1 MKLNPLPAAKA
12 FFLRFRLP
20 IILTLAVVLLA
31 VGGAYGWRY
40 YQYYTGPEHALLKLN
55 NALRDANQEQLAK
68 LVDFRALAW
77 DFAEAVLKVYPPAAA
92 THETVAQT
100 ADAVQLAVL
109 KALAEAKEDKP
120 PKEPAGDAPL
130 APLPSNFIQQLAGK
144 LTLQRALDNVALLQH
159 TVSYPRAE
167 RDFPLLLQ
175 MTNTVEFGWR
185 VTRVINAV
193 ELAQAFKAAEAS
205 LKLQQE
211 AAFAEKNADQ
221 QLRMDAQLPVSSCTV
236 AAGRLSDKQ
245 TALMV
250 IQVMGRN
257 AGPSSFHN
265 ANFVVTVTDAA
276 QRALYTRHLNVAQR
290 SLPGEQFSH
299 SWTVELD
306 PSDATAARLLAA
318 KRLQCSVRL
327 WALALGSGEVLHIR
341 EKQP

>member
-12 FFLRFRLP
+12 FVLRFRLS
-20 IILTLAVVLLA
+20 IILTLLVVILA
-31 VGGAYGWRY
+31 AGGAYGWRY
-40 YQYYTGPEHALLKLN
+40 YQYYTGPEHALLELN
-55 NALRDANQEQLAK
+55 NALRDADQKKLAN
-68 LVDFRALAW
+68 LVDFRALAS
-77 DFAEAVLKVYPPAAA
+77 DFAEAILKVYPPAAP
-92 THETVAQT
+92 TYETTART

-109 KALAEAKEDKP
+109 QALAEAKEDKP
-120 PKEPAGDAPL
+120 PKEPAADAPL

-144 LTLQRALDNVALLQH
+144 LTLQRTLDNVALIQR

-175 MTNTVEFGWR
+175 MTDTEEFGWR
-185 VTRVINAV
+185 ITRVINAM

-221 QLRMDAQLPVSSCTV
+221 QLRMDEQFPISSCTV
-236 AAGRLSDKQ
+236 AAGRLSDKR

-250 IQVMGRN
+250 IEVMGRN
-257 AGPSSFHN
+257 AGPSSIHN

-276 QRALYTRHLNVAQR
+276 QQPLYTHHLNVARR
-290 SLPGEQFSH
+290 SLPGEQFNH
-299 SWTVELD
+299 TWTVELD
-306 PSDATAARLLAA
+306 PSDAAAARLLRA
-318 KRLQCSVRL
+318 KRLQCAVRL

-341 EKQP
+341 DKQP